1 MKFRFIIIISLI
13 TFVQARNQRSPD
25 PRKRSSNVVSPKFRT
40 IDQLL
45 TTDVVRRKKGGAQSN
60 IDNNIDTNID
70 TNTNNNNLPRFQSL
84 AAKSKHRMW
93 SHSQS
98 KKGGKSGGNPLA
110 AVANAAKKAV
120 AKVKSVAKAVVAK
133 AKAVVAKVK
142 SAVKTVSSKAG
153 KSGKSGKGG
162 KPAPAPPAAPP
173 APPTPPFN
181 CALGGQPVGSGS
193 AKQTTFSD
201 KQACVACKFVWSN
214 VNAAKSAGTT
224 PDLVGQQ
231 FDEICADAPDV
242 FYQGCDDMYDQIG
255 SLIKDSMSGAS
266 VDQICGCAKMCAPDT
281 LVKGGSGGGLLGSV
295 SGLLRL

>member
-1 MKFRFIIIISLI
+1 MLRLTRGLIILALI

-25 PRKRSSNVVSPKFRT
+25 PRKKSSNVVSPKFRT

-45 TTDVVRRKKGGAQSN
+45 TTEVDRKKGSKSN
-60 IDNNIDTNID
+60 INNIIDTNID
-70 TNTNNNNLPRFQSL
+70 TNNNNNNLPRFQSL

-120 AKVKSVAKAVVAK
+120 AKVKSVAKAVVSK

-142 SAVKTVSSKAG
+142 SAVKKVSSKAG

-231 FDEICADAPDV
+231 FDDICADAPDV

>member
-1 MKFRFIIIISLI
+1 
-13 TFVQARNQRSPD
+13 
-25 PRKRSSNVVSPKFRT
+25 
-40 IDQLL
+40 
-45 TTDVVRRKKGGAQSN
+45 
-60 IDNNIDTNID
+60 
-70 TNTNNNNLPRFQSL
+70 
-84 AAKSKHRMW
+84 MW

-231 FDEICADAPDV
+231 FDDICADAPDV